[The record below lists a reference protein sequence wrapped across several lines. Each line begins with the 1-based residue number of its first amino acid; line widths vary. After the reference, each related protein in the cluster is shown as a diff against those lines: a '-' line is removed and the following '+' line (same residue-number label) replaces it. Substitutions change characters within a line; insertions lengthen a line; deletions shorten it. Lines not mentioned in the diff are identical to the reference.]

1 MLFSSGALQHTVHS
15 SIIAGKIVSLNFFF
29 RTPIFRSRL
38 EACSNK
44 HSNTNPF
51 SKKCRLRIFTNFCLI
66 RVTCHL
72 TTYQASRNRF
82 FSIIFHRY
90 LNYCGIFLGRF
101 LVTIVLNIISSLHIV
116 FSLCAQVAW
125 CDVCTDFTDLIN
137 VDVDVDANEMSLYA
151 YLICAI
157 SKKQLTALHVARKF
171 HLFNRHVFILLTK
184 NRTEIKTVHSTWY
197 IFIVQGYIHTVFS
210 YVPYI
215 VIGLQEEPAIFM
227 RKGPIR
233 TGNKIVYLDKFSVIT
248 QHFTSADGLSRLD
261 NFLPKR
267 TNFQSHRRRNWQN
280 LLMRMG
286 PKAKRCYRDWP
297 FVYFS
302 GGLIYPAV

>member
-1 MLFSSGALQHTVHS
+1 MLFSSGALQHTVYS
-15 SIIAGKIVSLNFFF
+15 SIIAAKIVSLNFFF

-66 RVTCHL
+66 RVI
-72 TTYQASRNRF
+72 RF

-137 VDVDVDANEMSLYA
+137 VDVDVDANEMSLYE
-151 YLICAI
+151 YLTCAI

-184 NRTEIKTVHSTWY
+184 NRTEIKTVHST
-197 IFIVQGYIHTVFS
+197 
-210 YVPYI
+210 
-215 VIGLQEEPAIFM
+215 
-227 RKGPIR
+227 
-233 TGNKIVYLDKFSVIT
+233 
-248 QHFTSADGLSRLD
+248 
-261 NFLPKR
+261 
-267 TNFQSHRRRNWQN
+267 
-280 LLMRMG
+280 
-286 PKAKRCYRDWP
+286 
-297 FVYFS
+297 
-302 GGLIYPAV
+302 

>member
-15 SIIAGKIVSLNFFF
+15 SIIAAKIVSLIFFFF

-125 CDVCTDFTDLIN
+125 CDVCTDFTGLIN

-151 YLICAI
+151 YLTCAI

-184 NRTEIKTVHSTWY
+184 RPRSKLFIPLD
-197 IFIVQGYIHTVFS
+197 IFSSFRGIYTLFS
-210 YVPYI
+210 RMCRILLLAYKRNQPFLW
-215 VIGLQEEPAIFM
+215 G
-227 RKGPIR
+227 K
-233 TGNKIVYLDKFSVIT
+233 
-248 QHFTSADGLSRLD
+248 GLSALAIK
-261 NFLPKR
+261 L
-267 TNFQSHRRRNWQN
+267 S
-280 LLMRMG
+280 
-286 PKAKRCYRDWP
+286 
-297 FVYFS
+297 
-302 GGLIYPAV
+302 I

>member
-1 MLFSSGALQHTVHS
+1 MFFSSGALQHTVHS

-125 CDVCTDFTDLIN
+125 CDVCTDFTGLIN

-151 YLICAI
+151 YLTCAI

-184 NRTEIKTVHSTWY
+184 RPRSKLFIPLD
-197 IFIVQGYIHTVFS
+197 IFSSFRGIYTLFS
-210 YVPYI
+210 LCAVYCYWLTR
-215 VIGLQEEPAIFM
+215 GTSHFYEERAYP
-227 RKGPIR
+227 
-233 TGNKIVYLDKFSVIT
+233 
-248 QHFTSADGLSRLD
+248 H
-261 NFLPKR
+261 
-267 TNFQSHRRRNWQN
+267 WQ
-280 LLMRMG
+280 
-286 PKAKRCYRDWP
+286 
-297 FVYFS
+297 
-302 GGLIYPAV
+302 

>member
-15 SIIAGKIVSLNFFF
+15 SIIAAKIVSLNFFF

-82 FSIIFHRY
+82 FSITFHRY

-137 VDVDVDANEMSLYA
+137 VDVDVDANEMSLYE
-151 YLICAI
+151 YLTCVI
-157 SKKQLTALHVARKF
+157 SKKQLTALHVA
-171 HLFNRHVFILLTK
+171 L
-184 NRTEIKTVHSTWY
+184 
-197 IFIVQGYIHTVFS
+197 
-210 YVPYI
+210 
-215 VIGLQEEPAIFM
+215 
-227 RKGPIR
+227 
-233 TGNKIVYLDKFSVIT
+233 
-248 QHFTSADGLSRLD
+248 
-261 NFLPKR
+261 
-267 TNFQSHRRRNWQN
+267 
-280 LLMRMG
+280 
-286 PKAKRCYRDWP
+286 
-297 FVYFS
+297 
-302 GGLIYPAV
+302 